1 MTNHVHLVAIPR
13 RATSLALAIG
23 QTHWHYTMRFNQK
36 YRRRGHLW
44 QNRFYSC
51 PLGPTHLVTALAY
64 VDLNPVRAGMV
75 GLAGQYPWSSAAAH
89 GSGDAEDGLI
99 DAWAWSEIGLQGDW
113 GERLAGESRGD
124 RNPELQR
131 ATESGLPFGDKK
143 FVGDMEVRP
152 GAEAASEAA
161 GARAGRAQPGCGG
174 RLRRFHACHRSPSPP
189 GSSPA
194 RWLPTSSAKQGH
206 PAMIRAGS
214 QNFTAKPRYIS
225 FIGELGSSA
234 PRGAYQ
240 GGQQ

>member
-1 MTNHVHLVAIPR
+1 MSRKARVVAEGVPHHITQRGNNFQDVFLLDQDRRFYIRTLRTKAQQHGLKILGYCLMTNHVHLVAIPR
-13 RATSLALAIG
+13 RATALALTIG

-124 RNPELQR
+124 RNRELQR
-131 ATESGLPFGDKK
+131 ATESGLPLGDKK
-143 FVGDMEVRP
+143 FVEDMEVRL
-152 GAEAASEAA
+152 
-161 GARAGRAQPGCGG
+161 GR
-174 RLRRFHACHRSPSPP
+174 RLRRKPP
-189 GSSPA
+189 GPA
-194 RWLPTSSAKQGH
+194 PGVR
-206 PAMIRAGS
+206 S
-214 QNFTAKPRYIS
+214 QAV
-225 FIGELGSSA
+225 
-234 PRGAYQ
+234 GAA
-240 GGQQ
+240 